1 MEIDDGAVPMSLEV
15 ASWLVVN
22 WPEEPESVAIL
33 LELPMVF
40 EEEIPLAWAAEL
52 DDAAILLEEV
62 APRLLY

>member
-1 MEIDDGAVPMSLEV
+1 MEIDDGAAPMSLEV

-52 DDAAILLEEV
+52 DDAATLLEEV